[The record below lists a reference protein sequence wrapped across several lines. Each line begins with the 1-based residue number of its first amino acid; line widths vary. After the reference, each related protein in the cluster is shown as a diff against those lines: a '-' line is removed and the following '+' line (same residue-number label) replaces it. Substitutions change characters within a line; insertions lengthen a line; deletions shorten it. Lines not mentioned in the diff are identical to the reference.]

1 MLASVLRIGVGGCDR
16 LWAQAFFVVVVVV
29 VLVSFFVFFC
39 FVFFWGGRYGVV
51 PKGLVTFLGL
61 LGNAEFSPWKR
72 LPEFIELRKS

>member
-39 FVFFWGGRYGVV
+39 FVFFFGGALWSGSKGV
-51 PKGLVTFLGL
+51 GDF
-61 LGNAEFSPWKR
+61 PWITR
-72 LPEFIELRKS
+72 QCGV